1 MIQVSKVTSLSFSL
15 VVRKDDFHFQSYL
28 LCIILTFFQVG
39 LSAQTGPGNIT
50 PEQCEALL
58 STQPD
63 SAFLLADL
71 GIRQSNDS
79 IAFALI
85 KGQALR
91 RKGLALEAKIYFQS
105 LLDLPK
111 SERQQAEL
119 WNNLGKVNAN
129 LAEYDQAVDNFLN
142 ALELME
148 ALGDEEGQ
156 AFYLNNIGIVYDL
169 QEDYQQALR
178 YYQSSLKLKMKL
190 DMNSALAASY
200 TNIGITLYH
209 LDQIDSSLFY
219 HRLAL
224 KEYQSQGKENS
235 IARSHNNIGFA
246 LIHLSENE
254 QAFAHLNDAL
264 RIREQLGDQRGVAQT
279 INNLAILYTNQGQL
293 VKAWDAADQSDRIA
307 RKLELPEILKSALEQ
322 KTIIRAAQKRYEEAY
337 LITQQLD
344 SINQLIA
351 TTEKAKKVAELEAR
365 YQNIKKE
372 KEIEEQRFLLE
383 KQEARLQA
391 EVARRNFFLIVSIVL
406 LVAGLA
412 FGFGYY
418 QKSRAGRLFAA
429 QNILLQKEA
438 NQIKGNKEK
447 LAIEL
452 EHTKLKLEER
462 NEILRKVY
470 EEPTQ
475 ELSPHLM
482 QLSPREMEV
491 LSYLAMGW
499 SDKEIA
505 ERLFVS
511 VTTTKTHLRRIYSKL
526 LVKGRAEAV
535 AIAHRHGIIGVVQ
548 FEKTA

>member
-1 MIQVSKVTSLSFSL
+1 M
-15 VVRKDDFHFQSYL
+15 
-28 LCIILTFFQVG
+28 
-39 LSAQTGPGNIT
+39 
-50 PEQCEALL
+50 
-58 STQPD
+58 
-63 SAFLLADL
+63 
-71 GIRQSNDS
+71 
-79 IAFALI
+79 
-85 KGQALR
+85 
-91 RKGLALEAKIYFQS
+91 
-105 LLDLPK
+105 
-111 SERQQAEL
+111 
-119 WNNLGKVNAN
+119 NAN
-129 LAEYDQAVDNFLN
+129 LAEYDQAVDNFLS

-148 ALGDEEGQ
+148 KLEDEEGQ
-156 AFYLNNIGIVYDL
+156 TFYLNNIGIVYDL

-178 YYQSSLKLKMKL
+178 YYQSSLKLKRKL
-190 DMNSALAASY
+190 GMNSALAASY
-200 TNIGITLYH
+200 TNIGVTLYH
-209 LDQIDSSLFY
+209 LDQIDSSLYY

-224 KEYQSQGKENS
+224 AEYQVQEKESS
-235 IARSHNNIGFA
+235 IARAHNNIGFA
-246 LIHLSENE
+246 LIYLSKYEEALQHLEE
-254 QAFAHLNDAL
+254 AL

-279 INNLAILYTNQGQL
+279 INNLAVLYTNQGML
-293 VKAWDAADQSDRIA
+293 HKAWQAADHSEQIA

-322 KTIIRAAQKRYEEAY
+322 KTIIRATQRRYEDAF

-344 SINQLIA
+344 SVNQLIA

-372 KEIEEQRFLLE
+372 KEIEQQRFLLE
-383 KQEARLQA
+383 TQEAKLQA
-391 EVARRNFFLIVSIVL
+391 EIARRNFFLIVSIVL
-406 LVAGLA
+406 LAAGMA

-438 NQIKGNKEK
+438 NQIRGNREK
-447 LAIEL
+447 LAVEL

-462 NEILRKVY
+462 NDILRKVY

-505 ERLFVS
+505 ERLFIS

-535 AIAHRHGIIGVVQ
+535 AIAHRHGIIGGVQ